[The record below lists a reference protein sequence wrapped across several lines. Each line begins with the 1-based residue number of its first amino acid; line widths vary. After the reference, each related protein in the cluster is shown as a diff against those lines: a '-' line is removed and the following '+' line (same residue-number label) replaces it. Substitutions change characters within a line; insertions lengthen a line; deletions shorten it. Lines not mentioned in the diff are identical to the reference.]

1 MGETTITVTGGGVR
15 IRDLEIRRQH
25 VADFL
30 GSFPEEDHEAIFIQA
45 IEVGTFCLERTR
57 SSLDTEFLRRQLE
70 SLMAGVEKAVRSIPE
85 KTRDALVAK
94 IGTNEGQV
102 LRPIETLINEAS
114 NTMCDRLKDV
124 RDLLTQEIDPARE
137 TGTLGRAL
145 KKIHELV
152 DAKRTDSVQGL
163 IGVSID
169 RVTAEDGALA
179 KAVKAVVASA
189 VEPLVKEVNRL
200 ALEVRGQ
207 AAAEEALAQTIQKG
221 ASFEDEVVERIRE
234 WAQLVGGEVHHVGVD
249 NKPGDVVV
257 QIRSMSLPL
266 APIRIVVE
274 ARDRQTALGRKAI
287 SNLLKEAI
295 AERGAN
301 AGIFVSRSRGGLANE
316 IGDWA
321 EGECD
326 LGSFVACM
334 HGHLITAL
342 RFLIVQSRLTA
353 LRGAEL
359 EVDSACIKNQLQR
372 IRTTLDRIKTINRKV
387 TEVRGSVNDIQTEAE
402 TLRDD
407 IRSSL
412 SIIEDAIRA
421 ISTEAVV
428 SEAA

>member
-1 MGETTITVTGGGVR
+1 
-15 IRDLEIRRQH
+15 
-25 VADFL
+25 
-30 GSFPEEDHEAIFIQA
+30 
-45 IEVGTFCLERTR
+45 
-57 SSLDTEFLRRQLE
+57 
-70 SLMAGVEKAVRSIPE
+70 
-85 KTRDALVAK
+85 
-94 IGTNEGQV
+94 
-102 LRPIETLINEAS
+102 
-114 NTMCDRLKDV
+114 
-124 RDLLTQEIDPARE
+124 
-137 TGTLGRAL
+137 
-145 KKIHELV
+145 
-152 DAKRTDSVQGL
+152 
-163 IGVSID
+163 
-169 RVTAEDGALA
+169 
-179 KAVKAVVASA
+179 
-189 VEPLVKEVNRL
+189 
-200 ALEVRGQ
+200 
-207 AAAEEALAQTIQKG
+207 
-221 ASFEDEVVERIRE
+221 
-234 WAQLVGGEVHHVGVD
+234 
-249 NKPGDVVV
+249 
-257 QIRSMSLPL
+257 MSLPL